1 MGWFVYR
8 RHLSHSRVKNLFK
21 FVSAKMDTVF
31 TVESALE
38 FDACFH
44 LEYSHDISSYEA
56 QPEGFIY
63 EFNGRP
69 CPYTPDFKIKHSV
82 NGFQFLEIKPVEK
95 TNDPDFIERF
105 KAKRAQATKNGI
117 SLILVTENQ
126 IRINPILYNLK
137 LLHRYSGSRN
147 LTSVQIFLLSEIKKL
162 GKVSIQFLTNNI
174 KSDED
179 NIFSLVLNLLAKG
192 YLRTNITDNVF
203 NMNTTVWCTE

>member
-44 LEYSHDISSYEA
+44 LEYSHDITSYEA
-56 QPEGFIY
+56 QLEGFIY

-69 CPYTPDFKIKHSV
+69 CPYTPDFKINHSV

-95 TNDPDFIERF
+95 QMI
-105 KAKRAQATKNGI
+105 
-117 SLILVTENQ
+117 LILLNVSKPKE
-126 IRINPILYNLK
+126 LK
-137 LLHRYSGSRN
+137 L
-147 LTSVQIFLLSEIKKL
+147 QKM
-162 GKVSIQFLTNNI
+162 
-174 KSDED
+174 
-179 NIFSLVLNLLAKG
+179 G
-192 YLRTNITDNVF
+192 YL
-203 NMNTTVWCTE
+203 